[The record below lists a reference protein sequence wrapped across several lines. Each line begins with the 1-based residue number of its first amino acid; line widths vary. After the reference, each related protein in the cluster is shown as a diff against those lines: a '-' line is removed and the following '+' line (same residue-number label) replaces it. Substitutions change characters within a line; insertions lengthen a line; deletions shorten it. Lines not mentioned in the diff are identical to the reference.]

1 MIVSVVYPQ
10 SVKNQ
15 QYRFSIIM
23 NELSNTDNVP
33 YMVTLLSAI
42 NAIILGKE
50 ELRTRTQIRNE
61 FIGKDVCYTF
71 PWRKSVTKWGFFRCI
86 HKVPGEAGEQN
97 CKY

>member
-1 MIVSVVYPQ
+1 
-10 SVKNQ
+10 
-15 QYRFSIIM
+15 M

-61 FIGKDVCYTF
+61 FIGKDVCCT
-71 PWRKSVTKWGFFRCI
+71 
-86 HKVPGEAGEQN
+86 
-97 CKY
+97 

>member
-1 MIVSVVYPQ
+1 
-10 SVKNQ
+10 
-15 QYRFSIIM
+15 M

-61 FIGKDVCYTF
+61 FIGKDVCCISLSLE
-71 PWRKSVTKWGFFRCI
+71 KISCQVFFFFLMY
-86 HKVPGEAGEQN
+86 P
-97 CKY
+97 

>member
-1 MIVSVVYPQ
+1 M
-10 SVKNQ
+10 KNQ

-50 ELRTRTQIRNE
+50 ELRMRTQIRNE
-61 FIGKDVCYTF
+61 FIGKGVCCTF
-71 PWRKSVTKWGFFRCI
+71 PWRKSVTKQVIFRCI
-86 HKVPGEAGEQN
+86 RKVPEEAGEKN